1 VTRAA
6 AEALIA
12 RNVACNGPAESYTL
26 AVRESPNMTIALG
39 LIALAIGITAR
50 AFGSRGFVLLL
61 VGTVTTCLGVYR
73 LWQARRR
80 PE

>member
-1 VTRAA
+1 M
-6 AEALIA
+6 
-12 RNVACNGPAESYTL
+12 
-26 AVRESPNMTIALG
+26 RESPTMTIALG
-39 LIALAIGITAR
+39 LIALAIGVTAR

-73 LWQARRR
+73 LWQARRP